1 MLTAQ
6 VIRPVLFGSISQI
19 ALGDTVQMHCF
30 FRLPHRA
37 GLEGEEREAA
47 PEEPV
52 MVINRDE
59 AQFVVLE

>member
-1 MLTAQ
+1 
-6 VIRPVLFGSISQI
+6 
-19 ALGDTVQMHCF
+19 MHCF

-52 MVINRDE
+52 MVKNRDE